1 MCGIIGYLGHD
12 DCKKYI
18 LEGLKI
24 LQNRGY
30 DSAGIS
36 MIKDKQFETRKF
48 ASNNV
53 NDALHIL
60 EKEMSNF
67 DNVFCNGI
75 GHTRWATH
83 GSKTDYNAH
92 PHQDNLSRI
101 SIVHNGIIENYNHLK
116 DNLIKQN
123 YTFHSQTDTEVISVL
138 IGSFLDNGEN
148 IKDSIQKTVQLLKG
162 TWALCIIHV
171 DFPDKMWICRNGS
184 PLLLGIEDNYA
195 IIASESS
202 GFGNYIQKYIVLENN
217 DLLEIT
223 LQNNKI
229 TYTENIHQYK
239 MKNNEF
245 DGFDS
250 LPDGCSHWM
259 KKEIFEQIETINRSI
274 NYGGRIENKT
284 CVKLG
289 GLDDNKDNLLDIKHL
304 IILGCGTSYHAGLW
318 SLYEFKSYEIFDTV
332 SCIDGAEFDVS
343 DIPRRNKTALILCS
357 QSGETKDLH
366 RCIDIARTFD
376 LITIGVVN
384 TADSM
389 IARETDCGV
398 YLNAGREVAVASTK
412 SFTSQCIILTL
423 IAIWFAQNKGIHIK
437 KRQKAIHDLR
447 NFSFQ
452 LNSHFDS
459 LENLAT
465 NCAKI
470 LKNSDSLFILG
481 KGNNEA
487 IAKEG
492 SLKIK
497 EVAYIHS
504 EGYSSS
510 ALKHGPFALI
520 KENLPIII
528 IDTVKKYNE
537 KSINAFNEV
546 KSRKANVFIITDN
559 ISSYANIDIAKENI
573 IEIPNNET
581 YGSLIANI
589 YLQLLSYH
597 LSTELGYNPDF
608 PRNLAKVVTVE

>member
-1 MCGIIGYLGHD
+1 
-12 DCKKYI
+12 
-18 LEGLKI
+18 
-24 LQNRGY
+24 
-30 DSAGIS
+30 
-36 MIKDKQFETRKF
+36 
-48 ASNNV
+48 
-53 NDALHIL
+53 
-60 EKEMSNF
+60 
-67 DNVFCNGI
+67 
-75 GHTRWATH
+75 
-83 GSKTDYNAH
+83 
-92 PHQDNLSRI
+92 
-101 SIVHNGIIENYNHLK
+101 
-116 DNLIKQN
+116 
-123 YTFHSQTDTEVISVL
+123 
-138 IGSFLDNGEN
+138 
-148 IKDSIQKTVQLLKG
+148 
-162 TWALCIIHV
+162 
-171 DFPDKMWICRNGS
+171 
-184 PLLLGIEDNYA
+184 
-195 IIASESS
+195 
-202 GFGNYIQKYIVLENN
+202 
-217 DLLEIT
+217 
-223 LQNNKI
+223 
-229 TYTENIHQYK
+229 
-239 MKNNEF
+239 
-245 DGFDS
+245 
-250 LPDGCSHWM
+250 
-259 KKEIFEQIETINRSI
+259 
-274 NYGGRIENKT
+274 
-284 CVKLG
+284 
-289 GLDDNKDNLLDIKHL
+289 
-304 IILGCGTSYHAGLW
+304 
-318 SLYEFKSYEIFDTV
+318 
-332 SCIDGAEFDVS
+332 
-343 DIPRRNKTALILCS
+343 LILCS

-452 LNSHFDS
+452 LNSYIEP
-459 LENLAT
+459 LENLAI

-470 LKNSDSLFILG
+470 LKNSMSLFILG

-528 IDTVKKYNE
+528 IDTIKKYNE

-559 ISSYANIDIAKENI
+559 LSSYTNIDIAKENI

-581 YGSLIANI
+581 YSSLIANI
-589 YLQLLSYH
+589 YLQLLSYY
-597 LSTELGYNPDF
+597 LSIELGYNPDF

>member
-1 MCGIIGYLGHD
+1 M
-12 DCKKYI
+12 
-18 LEGLKI
+18 
-24 LQNRGY
+24 
-30 DSAGIS
+30 
-36 MIKDKQFETRKF
+36 
-48 ASNNV
+48 
-53 NDALHIL
+53 
-60 EKEMSNF
+60 
-67 DNVFCNGI
+67 
-75 GHTRWATH
+75 
-83 GSKTDYNAH
+83 
-92 PHQDNLSRI
+92 
-101 SIVHNGIIENYNHLK
+101 
-116 DNLIKQN
+116 
-123 YTFHSQTDTEVISVL
+123 
-138 IGSFLDNGEN
+138 
-148 IKDSIQKTVQLLKG
+148 QLLKG

-459 LENLAT
+459 LEN
-465 NCAKI
+465 
-470 LKNSDSLFILG
+470 
-481 KGNNEA
+481 
-487 IAKEG
+487 
-492 SLKIK
+492 
-497 EVAYIHS
+497 
-504 EGYSSS
+504 
-510 ALKHGPFALI
+510 
-520 KENLPIII
+520 
-528 IDTVKKYNE
+528 
-537 KSINAFNEV
+537 
-546 KSRKANVFIITDN
+546 
-559 ISSYANIDIAKENI
+559 
-573 IEIPNNET
+573 
-581 YGSLIANI
+581 I
-589 YLQLLSYH
+589 YH
-597 LSTELGYNPDF
+597 
-608 PRNLAKVVTVE
+608 

>member
-18 LEGLKI
+18 FDGLKI

-36 MIKDKQFETRKF
+36 MLKENTISTKKF
-48 ASNNV
+48 ASNNT
-53 NDALHIL
+53 NDAINIL
-60 EKEMSNF
+60 EKELSNE
-67 DNVFCNGI
+67 NSLFCNGI

-83 GSKTDYNAH
+83 GNKSDTNAH
-92 PHQDNLSRI
+92 PHHDNLNRI
-101 SIVHNGIIENYNHLK
+101 SIVHNGIIENFNYLK
-116 DNLIKQN
+116 DTLIKKG
-123 YTFHSQTDTEVISVL
+123 YIFYSQTDTEVISVL
-138 IGSFLDNGEN
+138 IGSFLDKGEN
-148 IKDSIQKTVQLLKG
+148 IKLSIQKTVQLLKG
-162 TWALCIIHV
+162 TWALCIIHI

-184 PLLLGIEDNYA
+184 PLLLGIEENYA

-202 GFGNYIQKYIVLENN
+202 GFGNYIKKYIVLENN
-217 DLLEIT
+217 DLLEIN
-223 LQNNKI
+223 LHNNKI
-229 TYTENIHQYK
+229 TYTENIHKYE
-239 MKNNEF
+239 MKNNDF
-245 DGFDS
+245 DAFDS
-250 LPDGCSHWM
+250 LPEGCSHWM
-259 KKEIFEQIETINRSI
+259 KKEIFEQVESINRSI
-274 NYGGRIENKT
+274 NYGGRLINKT

-289 GLDDNKDNLLDIKHL
+289 GLDDNKDNLLDIRHL
-304 IILGCGTSYHAGLW
+304 IVLGCGTSYHSGLW
-318 SLYEFKSYEIFDTV
+318 CLSEFKNYEIFDTV
-332 SCIDGAEFDVS
+332 SCIDGAEFDVL
-343 DIPRRNKTALILCS
+343 DIPKRNKTALILCS

-366 RCIDIARTFD
+366 RCLDIARAYD
-376 LITIGVVN
+376 LVTIGVVN
-384 TADSM
+384 TPDSM

-412 SFTSQCIILTL
+412 SFTNQCIILSL

-437 KRQKAIHDLR
+437 KRQRAIQDLHKI
-447 NFSFQ
+447 SFQ
-452 LNSHFDS
+452 LDS
-459 LENLAT
+459 YIQPLENLAI
-465 NCAKI
+465 NISKI
-470 LKNSDSLFILG
+470 LQIDDSLFILG

-528 IDTVKKYNE
+528 VDTIRKFHE
-537 KSINAFNEV
+537 KSMNALNEIL
-546 KSRKANVFIITDN
+546 SRKANVFVITDN
-559 ISSYANIDIAKENI
+559 IESYYNSEMKKENI
-573 IEIPNNET
+573 IEIPKNET

-589 YLQLLSYH
+589 FLQLLSYH
-597 LSTELGYNPDF
+597 LSIRFGYNPDF

>member
-1 MCGIIGYLGHD
+1 
-12 DCKKYI
+12 
-18 LEGLKI
+18 
-24 LQNRGY
+24 
-30 DSAGIS
+30 
-36 MIKDKQFETRKF
+36 
-48 ASNNV
+48 
-53 NDALHIL
+53 
-60 EKEMSNF
+60 
-67 DNVFCNGI
+67 
-75 GHTRWATH
+75 
-83 GSKTDYNAH
+83 
-92 PHQDNLSRI
+92 
-101 SIVHNGIIENYNHLK
+101 
-116 DNLIKQN
+116 
-123 YTFHSQTDTEVISVL
+123 
-138 IGSFLDNGEN
+138 
-148 IKDSIQKTVQLLKG
+148 
-162 TWALCIIHV
+162 
-171 DFPDKMWICRNGS
+171 
-184 PLLLGIEDNYA
+184 
-195 IIASESS
+195 
-202 GFGNYIQKYIVLENN
+202 
-217 DLLEIT
+217 
-223 LQNNKI
+223 
-229 TYTENIHQYK
+229 
-239 MKNNEF
+239 MKNNDF

-332 SCIDGAEFDVS
+332 SCIDGAEFDIS

-497 EVAYIHS
+497 EVAYIHA

-528 IDTVKKYNE
+528 IDTIKKYSE

-559 ISSYANIDIAKENI
+559 ISSYVNIDIAKENM
-573 IEIPNNET
+573 IEISNNET

-589 YLQLLSYH
+589 YLQLLSYY
-597 LSTELGYNPDF
+597 LSIELGYNPDF